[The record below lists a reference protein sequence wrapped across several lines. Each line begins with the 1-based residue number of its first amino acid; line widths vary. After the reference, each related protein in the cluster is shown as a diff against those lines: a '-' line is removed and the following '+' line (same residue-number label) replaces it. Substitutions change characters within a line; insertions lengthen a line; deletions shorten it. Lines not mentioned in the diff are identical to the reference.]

1 MEQPELVL
9 ARVLTGHLTPDQA
22 AERLSAFVT
31 LDLDGQQQTAVYAR
45 PFPGK
50 VKLEPADVA
59 YTLRRY
65 LSGIVSEDELR
76 RWGTFVTLVDGYEA
90 PEHPS
95 DENYYDPMWDV
106 VHNLA
111 APEVFGEI
119 EPELVTEYLRMVE
132 RL

>member
-22 AERLSAFVT
+22 AEQLSAFVT

-45 PFPGK
+45 PFPGRA
-50 VKLEPADVA
+50 KLEPTDVA

-76 RWGTFVTLVDGYEA
+76 RWATFVTSLMAMRHLNIHRTRTTTIPCGMSFTIS
-90 PEHPS
+90 PHPGFS
-95 DENYYDPMWDV
+95 
-106 VHNLA
+106 
-111 APEVFGEI
+111 
-119 EPELVTEYLRMVE
+119 E
-132 RL
+132 R

>member
-1 MEQPELVL
+1 MEQPELIL
-9 ARVLTGHLTPDQA
+9 ARVLTGHLTADQA
-22 AERLSAFVT
+22 AEHLSAFVT

-45 PFPGK
+45 PFPAR

-65 LSGIVSEDELR
+65 LSGIVTEDELR
-76 RWGTFVTLVDGYEA
+76 RWATFVTLIDGYEA
-90 PEHPS
+90 PEHPA

-119 EPELVTEYLRMVE
+119 EPELVTDYLRTVE